1 VGPAGMETGTKLDDR
16 LVRAMRQGASVLPE
30 DLTLLRAYLRMID
43 GLLAEKAAEVEPSW
57 AQACAA
63 AAEVETL
70 QTLEA
75 AVTEK
80 AIAVRSRD
88 LDDVRAKLD
97 IWRALAAGA
106 ESDLSSPRDRLIL
119 SIEADL
125 SRIGRTPR
133 AAPKF

>member
-1 VGPAGMETGTKLDDR
+1 METITKIDDR
-16 LVRAMRQGASVLPE
+16 LLRAMRQGAAALPE

-43 GLLAEKAAEVEPSW
+43 ALLAEKATELEPSW
-57 AQACAA
+57 SQACEA

-70 QTLEA
+70 MALEA

-80 AIAVRSRD
+80 AIGVRARN
-88 LDDVRAKLD
+88 LEDVRAKLE

-106 ESDLSSPRDRLIL
+106 SECDMSSPRDRLVL

-125 SRIGRTPR
+125 GRIGRTPR
-133 AAPKF
+133 AAPGV